1 MLASVQRKK
10 QLLVKV
16 FLELPRIVNEK
27 LRAIWELTHYA
38 DCFVGRPGHTML
50 PQRTTPLAPEAEHEV
65 EEQKHQ
71 KKEEWCVEPIVRRKQ
86 VKKREQITQPNFI
99 LCKSHF
105 SIMPPLNVTVA
116 AQLYE

>member
-65 EEQKHQ
+65 DEKKHQ
-71 KKEEWCVEPIVRRKQ
+71 KERSDAL
-86 VKKREQITQPNFI
+86 N
-99 LCKSHF
+99 
-105 SIMPPLNVTVA
+105 PL
-116 AQLYE
+116 